1 MATIFS
7 WFFWSF
13 QYFLPVFKCPFRWF
27 LKTPSVEVLW
37 RPKTKFDRVEPSH
50 ALILCDEWKA
60 GWTRFLEDGD
70 QSCKRDKRICRGRGR
85 QSHCHLCYKGK
96 FRKWINFGQE
106 KKKRFKTMLDYYLYS
121 WLGTAGLIFKKES
134 EFLWRKYYVYSTT
147 SILTFWREK
156 STKLPFQVKIPMQK
170 RKLIYVT
177 ENKRFISNLSLSY
190 REKVC

>member
-1 MATIFS
+1 MVFLTIFWRFSNNQNISWFQTISWIICKVWLEKIVWSRRQKRQIGSCENSSVATIFS

-96 FRKWINFGQE
+96 FRKWINFG
-106 KKKRFKTMLDYYLYS
+106 KKKNGS
-121 WLGTAGLIFKKES
+121 
-134 EFLWRKYYVYSTT
+134 
-147 SILTFWREK
+147 
-156 STKLPFQVKIPMQK
+156 KL
-170 RKLIYVT
+170 
-177 ENKRFISNLSLSY
+177 
-190 REKVC
+190 C

>member
-1 MATIFS
+1 MWSRRQKRQIGSCENSSVATIFS

-106 KKKRFKTMLDYYLYS
+106 KKKLFKTMLDYYLYS
-121 WLGTAGLIFKKES
+121 WLVSEQVWFKKKKKLN
-134 EFLWRKYYVYSTT
+134 FCKG
-147 SILTFWREK
+147 SILYVVLLVYWHFEE
-156 STKLPFQVKIPMQK
+156 
-170 RKLIYVT
+170 RKV
-177 ENKRFISNLSLSY
+177 
-190 REKVC
+190 